1 MYESEQVSE
10 KSILKGQNQML
21 IQSEIDKSMA
31 SMKTHPSLTETE
43 LKYALEPDIK
53 VLRIREI
60 NLDDG
65 ITSSYM
71 FVDRDDA
78 IEHLFDLN
86 LRKNI
91 PMPIC
96 FNRYPYMVELT
107 LASSSEMKE
116 SSDIITK
123 MAEMVFDN
131 WYSSENLN
139 ISEEK

>member
-1 MYESEQVSE
+1 
-10 KSILKGQNQML
+10 ML
-21 IQSEIDKSMA
+21 IQSEIDKSMT
-31 SMKTHPSLTETE
+31 SMKTYPSLTETE

-60 NLDDG
+60 DIDDG
-65 ITSSYM
+65 TSSSYM

-86 LRKNI
+86 MRKNL
-91 PMPIC
+91 PMPVC
-96 FNRYPYMVELT
+96 FSRYPSMVELT
-107 LASSSEMKE
+107 LVSSSEMKE

-131 WYSSENLN
+131 WVDTTKLYQ
-139 ISEEK
+139 KT